1 MPFYTVT
8 LELPGFTVSGER
20 MADKAAAQQLKTA
33 CQGAAATVKKV
44 GRKNKSEKPPA
55 LYDLTTLQRDANRLL
70 GFTAQQTLDY
80 LQNLYEKKLCT
91 YPRTDSRYLTSDM
104 AASLPELV
112 QLTAGAMPFSNG
124 MEIACNAAQIVNDK
138 KVTDHHAV
146 IPTRNLQGADLSGLP
161 VGEKAV
167 LELVALRLLCAVA
180 QPYTFAET
188 AVVVECAGAE
198 FTAKG
203 RTVKNYGWRALDAA
217 YRAGLKNVE
226 QDKEPEDKALP
237 ELSEGQTLPLSGAT
251 VKEGKTTPPKHFTED
266 TLLSAMETAGKDDMP
281 EDAERKAWG
290 PRPPAPGFWKSWFP
304 PAFWSAKRARK
315 PCSSCHPMTRYP
327 LSPCCRSSCN
337 RPF

>member
-1 MPFYTVT
+1 
-8 LELPGFTVSGER
+8 
-20 MADKAAAQQLKTA
+20 
-33 CQGAAATVKKV
+33 
-44 GRKNKSEKPPA
+44 
-55 LYDLTTLQRDANRLL
+55 
-70 GFTAQQTLDY
+70 
-80 LQNLYEKKLCT
+80 
-91 YPRTDSRYLTSDM
+91 M

-112 QLTAGAMPFSNG
+112 RLTAGALPFAAG
-124 MEIACNAAQIVNDK
+124 MELACNAAQIVNDK

-251 VKEGKTTPPKHFTED
+251 VKEGNDHPAQALHRRYA
-266 TLLSAMETAGKDDMP
+266 TLRNGDCREGRYAGGCRAQGPGDPGHPRRDSG
-281 EDAERKAWG
+281 KA
-290 PRPPAPGFWKSWFP
+290 GFHRLFGAQKS
-304 PAFWSAKRARK
+304 KK

>member
-1 MPFYTVT
+1 
-8 LELPGFTVSGER
+8 
-20 MADKAAAQQLKTA
+20 
-33 CQGAAATVKKV
+33 
-44 GRKNKSEKPPA
+44 
-55 LYDLTTLQRDANRLL
+55 
-70 GFTAQQTLDY
+70 
-80 LQNLYEKKLCT
+80 
-91 YPRTDSRYLTSDM
+91 M

-217 YRAGLKNVE
+217 YRAG
-226 QDKEPEDKALP
+226 
-237 ELSEGQTLPLSGAT
+237 
-251 VKEGKTTPPKHFTED
+251 
-266 TLLSAMETAGKDDMP
+266 
-281 EDAERKAWG
+281 
-290 PRPPAPGFWKSWFP
+290 
-304 PAFWSAKRARK
+304 
-315 PCSSCHPMTRYP
+315 
-327 LSPCCRSSCN
+327 
-337 RPF
+337 